1 MTRLNPSYL
10 SLDLV
15 AIFQSLFGNSLLEFL
30 DSTLH
35 LCREPTPDR
44 FLLLL
49 SSRRA
54 AKHIGF
60 LSSGYAR
67 QFHINLW
74 AYLFPTAFQQFSL
87 KFLELLTR
95 SAHQI
100 LSASFP

>member
-1 MTRLNPSYL
+1 MTGLNPSYL

-15 AIFQSLFGNSLLEFL
+15 AVFEPLFGDSLLEFL
-30 DSTLH
+30 QSRFH
-35 LCREPTPDR
+35 PCREPTPNR
-44 FLLLL
+44 FLLFL

-95 SAHQI
+95 SAH
-100 LSASFP
+100 